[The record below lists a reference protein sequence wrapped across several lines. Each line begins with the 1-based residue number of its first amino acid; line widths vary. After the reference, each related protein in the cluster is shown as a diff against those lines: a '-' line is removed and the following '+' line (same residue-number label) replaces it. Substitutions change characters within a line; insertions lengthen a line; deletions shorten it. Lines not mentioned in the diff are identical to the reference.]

1 MAATENSTE
10 PFLLAEGLR
19 KEYGDVVALKELNL
33 AVHPGE
39 VVGLL
44 GPNGA
49 GKTTALRMLAAILT
63 PTAGRASV
71 CGNDTRRK
79 PLEAKKNL
87 GFLSGD
93 TALYKRLTP
102 RELLFYFGRLHDMKD
117 ADIATRS
124 DELIEQLGMG
134 DFADRYCSTL
144 SSGQQQKANIAR
156 TLLHDPPVL
165 ILDEPTTAL
174 DIVTG
179 KFIMDA
185 IQQAKADRRAILFST
200 HIMSEAEY
208 LCDRIALIHQGEIRG
223 QGTLD
228 ELREETGKANLTEI
242 FLDFIGEDST
252 DGAD

>member
-1 MAATENSTE
+1 MPASDQSTE

-19 KEYGDVVALKELNL
+19 KEYGDVLALKELNL
-33 AVHPGE
+33 EVYPGE

-63 PTAGRASV
+63 PTAGHASV

-79 PLEAKKNL
+79 PLEAKKKL

-102 RELLFYFGRLHDMKD
+102 RELLLYFGRLHDMSD

-156 TLLHDPPVL
+156 TLVHDPPVL

-185 IQQAKADRRAILFST
+185 IQQARADGRAILFST

-228 ELREETGKANLTEI
+228 ELREQTGKPNLTEV
-242 FLDFIGEDST
+242 FLDFIV
-252 DGAD
+252 